1 MNVEKNMNNKQIKN
15 SIEPFLQSDEEIT
28 EWDSISNGFLSY
40 QTNPQILIG
49 IIKNLKLKKSEEIIS
64 KLPDL
69 FEEFME
75 VLAENYVLGNSS
87 DAADKLVKE
96 KNSLFVEKVNYY
108 KTLTAVITKM
118 ERKRMIEEFKAEDAI
133 PDESIENA
141 FKRKGREEM
150 NAKFKQ
156 WDEELEAEKAEK
168 AEKEEEEEGD
178 GKWKGKLIS
187 LFTNKIAIAASISLL
202 IGFSLF
208 KTFYTPNSFT
218 TTVLTQSQMGFA
230 GSKAKKTIKIV
241 FNDDLKE
248 NIIED
253 QYTFFNNTL
262 LIFDV
267 KSEEDFYFIELEST
281 HFYIK
286 YNNTFYK
293 IIETEIPTSLIKETD
308 DKINEQLDK
317 IIFNNS
323 NNDD

>member
-1 MNVEKNMNNKQIKN
+1 MNNKQIKN
-15 SIEPFLQSDEEIT
+15 IIGPFLQSEEEIT
-28 EWDSISNGFLSY
+28 EWNSISNGFLSY

-49 IIKNLKLKKSEEIIS
+49 IIKNLNLKNSKEIIS

-156 WDEELEAEKAEK
+156 WDEELEAEK
-168 AEKEEEEEGD
+168 EEEEGD

-241 FNDDLKE
+241 FNNDLKE

-253 QYTFFNNTL
+253 QYTFFNSTL
-262 LIFDV
+262 MIFNE
-267 KSEEDFYFIELEST
+267 KSKEEFYFIELEPN
-281 HFYIK
+281 HFHIK

-293 IIETEIPTSLIKETD
+293 IIETEIPAPLKKETD
-308 DKINEQLDK
+308 NKTKEQLDK
-317 IIFNNS
+317 IIFNNI